1 VKSGRHRSKLAGLG
15 AAAIVAVAGSS
26 GTLAQQQ
33 NTGTTPEAS
42 KVKILDKGGNE
53 VAQFNIAGLAA
64 RFAGQAQQSG
74 NGERQLPPWQQVT
87 EGFDKVVSTAD
98 GNGLYNVWIKRD
110 TNQLLAELPRGFQRQ
125 NHFIATTVSGGEI
138 FAGLQAGDYYVR
150 WKRFGKDRVALIQ
163 PQLQVRA
170 SDEPG
175 AKDSVERIFTD
186 RVLVDVPIEAIGPN
200 GQPMIDLDNLL
211 VNQAR
216 TFFGGRA
223 AGLNTRLAEVTKAKA
238 FPENIE
244 VAVKVPDQTGTFK
257 SYHYSLSLIQG
268 TPGYRPRK
276 ADERLGYFV
285 TSYRDLAKVDRDD
298 VYVRYVNR
306 WNLEKAD
313 PRLDLSPPKEPI
325 VFYVEHTVPARY
337 RRFVRDGIEYW
348 NEAYRRVGIDG
359 AIEVRYQDKQ
369 TGAHMDKDPE
379 DVRYNF
385 IRWLNND
392 ISTAIG
398 PSRVNPMT
406 GEILDADVVLTDG
419 WLRVF
424 SGRWDNLVPDL
435 ATQGYAPETMEWL
448 EKHPNWDPRVRMASP
463 GERQR
468 VMNEIQSRA
477 GVTAYGGHPIS
488 TVDTQLIGDDPY
500 DGLVGRIS
508 QVAGFCAASTGLRHN
523 MEMARLHIE
532 ALGPIGDLV
541 LATSAVE
548 DTRRGRPADEKVDAV
563 LQELTPEMIER
574 IKERLKENPDLI
586 NFIPPQY
593 REQLMEALEQEEGEP
608 EQTAQ
613 DDGGDGDQDEGEQP
627 RRDTTVTKGDMIDG
641 MPASFVGPAL
651 AELVA
656 HEVGH
661 TLGLRHNFKGS
672 SAYDFDEINSEEF
685 KGKKAW
691 SASVMD
697 YNGIN
702 IRVPGENGEAG
713 TMQGDF
719 SSIDLGPYDEW
730 VIEYGYTFED
740 PEKVLE
746 RVAEPELAYGT
757 DEDATGP
764 DPTVRR
770 YDISAEPIEWGR
782 NQIRLANLIRES
794 LLEDYVK
801 DGESWAKARQGY
813 FTALREHQ
821 RVLTTAIG
829 WVGGAYVYRDKKGDP
844 NARTPVQPVE
854 TDKQQEALDF
864 VVSNTFYDDAFGLNA
879 ELLRH
884 MTVDKWFDGGGS
896 TGESMFPVHDRI
908 LGVQASILT
917 GLMNPTKLRRV
928 YDNEALTDEGDEALT
943 LADFMSEI
951 TTNIWSEL
959 DERPDSSGYTNR
971 DPMVSSLRRNLQ
983 REHLQRLIDLTLPGT
998 VTGAAGNPIRT
1009 LARMHLREISD
1020 RAAETVDRHGDR
1032 IDDYTKAHLQEVT
1045 QICER
1050 ALDPQFIY
1058 NQPSVNLNLGALGAL
1073 FGQNDKDGQ
1082 NNGGN

>member
-1 VKSGRHRSKLAGLG
+1 MKHTSIQSRLAGLG
-15 AAAIVAVAGSS
+15 AAAMIA
-26 GTLAQQQ
+26 LA
-33 NTGTTPEAS
+33 GTTNTARAQERAEASPEAS
-42 KVKILDKGGNE
+42 KVKILDEGGNE

-64 RFAGQAQQSG
+64 RFAGRSGGGG
-74 NGERQLPPWQQVT
+74 NGDERPLPSWQEVT
-87 EGFDKVVSTAD
+87 EGYDKVISTAD
-98 GNGLYNVWIKRD
+98 GNSLYNVWIKRD
-110 TNQLLAELPRGFQRQ
+110 TNQLLAELPRGFERQ

-138 FAGLQAGDYYVR
+138 FAGLQAGDFYVN
-150 WKRFGKDRVALIQ
+150 WKRFGKDRVAIIQ
-163 PQLQVRA
+163 PQLRIRA

-175 AKDSVERIFTD
+175 ARDSVERIFTD

-211 VNQAR
+211 VGQAN

-223 AGLNTRLAEVTKAKA
+223 AGLNARLAEVTKAKA

-244 VAVKVPDQTGTFK
+244 IAVKVPDRTGTFK
-257 SYHYSLSLIQG
+257 TFHYSMSLIQG
-268 TPGYRPRK
+268 TPGYRPRE

-285 TSYRDLAKVDRDD
+285 TSFEDYAKVDRDD
-298 VYVRYVNR
+298 VYVRYINR
-306 WNLEKAD
+306 WNLEKVD

-325 VFYVEHTVPARY
+325 VFYVEHTVPPRY
-337 RRFVRDGIEYW
+337 RRFVRDGIAYW
-348 NEAYRRVGIDG
+348 NDAFRRVGIDG
-359 AIEVRYQDKQ
+359 AIEVRFQDKQ

-392 ISTAIG
+392 VSTAIG

-424 SGRWDNLVPDL
+424 TGRWDNLVPDL
-435 ATQGYAPETMEWL
+435 ATDGYAPETMEWL
-448 EKHPNWDPRVRMASP
+448 EKHPTWDPRVRMAAP
-463 GERQR
+463 GERER
-468 VMNEIQSRA
+468 VVQEIQSRA

-488 TVDTQLIGDDPY
+488 TVDATLIGDDPY
-500 DGLVGRIS
+500 DGLIGRVS
-508 QVAGFCAASTGLRHN
+508 QLAGYCAASTGLRHN
-523 MEMARLHIE
+523 MEMARLSLE

-541 LATSAVE
+541 LAASAA
-548 DTRRGRPADEKVDAV
+548 DTAARPGGERVDSV

-593 REQLMEALEQEEGEP
+593 REQLMAALEEEEGSAEM
-608 EQTAQ
+608 AQ
-613 DDGGDGDQDEGEQP
+613 DTGDGGDDKPGEPP
-627 RRDTTVTKGDMIDG
+627 RPDTTVTKGDTIDG

-672 SAYDFDEINSEEF
+672 SAYDLEDINSEEF
-685 KGKKAW
+685 KGKKPW

-697 YNGIN
+697 YNGAN
-702 IRVPGENGEAG
+702 IRAPGEDGAG
-713 TMQGDF
+713 GSIQGDF
-719 SSIDLGPYDEW
+719 SSIDLGPYDMW
-730 VIEYGYTFED
+730 VIEYGYTFDD

-746 RVAEPELAYGT
+746 RVAEPDLAYGT

-770 YDISAEPIEWGR
+770 YDLSSDPIEWGR
-782 NQIRLANLIRES
+782 NQIRLANLIRDS
-794 LLEDYVK
+794 LLDDYVK
-801 DGESWAKARQGY
+801 DGESWAKSRRGY

-821 RVLTTAIG
+821 RALTTAIG

-854 TDKQQEALDF
+854 TDKQRESLEF
-864 VVSNTFYDDAFGLNA
+864 IITNSFYDDAFGLSPD
-879 ELLRH
+879 LLRH

-896 TGESMFPVHDRI
+896 TAESMFPVHDRI
-908 LGVQASILT
+908 LGVQASVLT

-928 YDNEALTDEGDEALT
+928 FDNEALTDEGDDALT
-943 LADFMSEI
+943 LAELMSEI
-951 TTNIWSEL
+951 TDNAWAEL
-959 DERPDSSGYTNR
+959 DRRPDSDGYTNR
-971 DPMVSSLRRNLQ
+971 EPMISSLRRNLQ

-998 VTGAAGNPIRT
+998 VNGAAGNPIRT
-1009 LARMHLREISD
+1009 LARMHLREIGGQS
-1020 RAAETVDRHGDR
+1020 AELAERHGDR
-1032 IDDYTKAHLQEVT
+1032 LDDYTRAHLQEVAE
-1045 QICER
+1045 ICER

-1058 NQPSVNLNLGALGAL
+1058 NQPSVNLNLGALGAF
-1073 FGQNDKDGQ
+1073 FGRDGE
-1082 NNGGN
+1082 NGGD